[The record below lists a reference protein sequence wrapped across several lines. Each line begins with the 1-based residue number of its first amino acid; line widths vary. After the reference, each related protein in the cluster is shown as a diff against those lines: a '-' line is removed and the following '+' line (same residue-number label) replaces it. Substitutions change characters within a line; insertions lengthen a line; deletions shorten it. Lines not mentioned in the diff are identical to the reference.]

1 MRRATEKTQYQA
13 GWTLHFYPRSP
24 CGERLKHLENRAQ
37 DLAFLSTLSLR
48 RATFQLDVMITT
60 FYYFYP
66 RSPCGERPNTT
77 RCRVIRSY
85 FYPRSPCGER
95 HSRRRYKYL
104 SHQSSIHALLAES
117 DAISGYSPAAGR
129 NFYPRSPCG
138 ERPRRCSRRR
148 FCPPHF
154 YPRSPC
160 GERPGWRKDWQQY
173 YSISIHA
180 LLAESDI
187 RPAESGQ
194 GPGYFYPR
202 SPCGERRQAGQLQQR
217 TTRISIHALLAESD
231 RCDSH
236 SARAIV
242 ISIHALLAES
252 DTDYRRGVL
261 QCPIFLSTLS
271 LRRATISNTYIGS
284 SVTKISI
291 HALLAESD
299 FVAFSIAQKV
309 EYFYPRSPC
318 GERLP

>member
-104 SHQSSIHALLAES
+104 SHQISIHALLAES

-138 ERPRRCSRRR
+138 ERRD
-148 FCPPHF
+148 
-154 YPRSPC
+154 
-160 GERPGWRKDWQQY
+160 PG
-173 YSISIHA
+173 
-180 LLAESDI
+180 
-187 RPAESGQ
+187 
-194 GPGYFYPR
+194 
-202 SPCGERRQAGQLQQR
+202 CRRQ
-217 TTRISIHALLAESD
+217 
-231 RCDSH
+231 
-236 SARAIV
+236 
-242 ISIHALLAES
+242 
-252 DTDYRRGVL
+252 
-261 QCPIFLSTLS
+261 
-271 LRRATISNTYIGS
+271 
-284 SVTKISI
+284 
-291 HALLAESD
+291 
-299 FVAFSIAQKV
+299 
-309 EYFYPRSPC
+309 
-318 GERLP
+318 

>member
-1 MRRATEKTQYQA
+1 MY
-13 GWTLHFYPRSP
+13 
-24 CGERLKHLENRAQ
+24 
-37 DLAFLSTLSLR
+37 
-48 RATFQLDVMITT
+48 
-60 FYYFYP
+60 
-66 RSPCGERPNTT
+66 
-77 RCRVIRSY
+77 
-85 FYPRSPCGER
+85 
-95 HSRRRYKYL
+95 
-104 SHQSSIHALLAES
+104 
-117 DAISGYSPAAGR
+117 
-129 NFYPRSPCG
+129 FYPRSPCG

-252 DTDYRRGVL
+252 DPKRAEIHAST
-261 QCPIFLSTLS
+261 QQEFLSTLS
-271 LRRATISNTYIGS
+271 LRRATKWIPLYSPTRC
-284 SVTKISI
+284 
-291 HALLAESD
+291 
-299 FVAFSIAQKV
+299 
-309 EYFYPRSPC
+309 YFYPRSPC
-318 GERLP
+318 GERPGKVKVVEPGLAFLSTLSLRRAT